1 MSEPCYSI
9 MPTCCSYSPL
19 CLWPSSIKG
28 GSGFFMISWTS
39 WSFLRS
45 DGPFSLLLV
54 RSDCPKPVAFFQKS
68 GNMTAGMRYEVILS
82 PEAADIRGLKPH
94 LPSAVPAAIEEHL
107 RFEPKRESRSRI
119 KKQRDIDGAQY
130 RVRADEIRV
139 FYDEI
144 GKESIPCFLSL
155 QKT

>member
-1 MSEPCYSI
+1 
-9 MPTCCSYSPL
+9 
-19 CLWPSSIKG
+19 
-28 GSGFFMISWTS
+28 
-39 WSFLRS
+39 
-45 DGPFSLLLV
+45 
-54 RSDCPKPVAFFQKS
+54 
-68 GNMTAGMRYEVILS
+68 MTAGMRYEVILS

-94 LPSAVPAAIEEHL
+94 LLSAVPAAIEEHL